1 MRRAV
6 IPPKTVGFPAP
17 PTEDPPADVGHC
29 AFRCGVPSGA
39 VLFFFHPMEPT
50 EDLTIIE
57 SIFVRHRNALLL
69 RGQFTPIYTDYY
81 LHLMQ
86 HGIRPPSE
94 LDQMLKDSLAM
105 LTLHLVA
112 RPWAETIAWT
122 ANLRAPRMNL
132 FVTGGSFDEAITGR
146 IFTED
151 VREPDRNF
159 FYAQTTT
166 VEKSEPRLS
175 MLEVDGKDPI
185 AWVSQYYEQSEQ
197 RPARAFRLEDE
208 NFVLIAAQPDCDL
221 EWLEALDAEDVAKI
235 TATEETSPLES
246 RRFRFHCG
254 CSLEKILPILGGWKN
269 KPEVLFEEA
278 DEITIQC
285 PRCAAK
291 YQITRDMI

>member
-1 MRRAV
+1 MQPAEDY
-6 IPPKTVGFPAP
+6 TV
-17 PTEDPPADVGHC
+17 
-29 AFRCGVPSGA
+29 
-39 VLFFFHPMEPT
+39 
-50 EDLTIIE
+50 IE
-57 SIFVRHRNALLL
+57 SLFIRHRNALVL

-86 HGIRPPSE
+86 HGIRHSAE

-132 FVTGGSFDEAITGR
+132 FVTGGSVQENITGR

-151 VREPDRNF
+151 VREPDRNY
-159 FYAQTTT
+159 FYSQTTAT
-166 VEKSEPRLS
+166 GLPEPRTS
-175 MLEVDGKDPI
+175 TMEVEGKDPVV
-185 AWVSQYYEQSEQ
+185 WVSQFYDQSEQ

-208 NFVLIAAQPDCDL
+208 NFVLVAAQPDCDM
-221 EWLEALDAEDVAKI
+221 EWFEALDEKAVAEIDSKEQIKVL
-235 TATEETSPLES
+235 ET

-254 CSLEKILPILGGWKN
+254 CTIDKILPILGGWKDRLDD
-269 KPEVLFEEA
+269 LFEEA
-278 DEITIQC
+278 EFINIQC

-291 YQITRDMI
+291 YEVTRDMIS